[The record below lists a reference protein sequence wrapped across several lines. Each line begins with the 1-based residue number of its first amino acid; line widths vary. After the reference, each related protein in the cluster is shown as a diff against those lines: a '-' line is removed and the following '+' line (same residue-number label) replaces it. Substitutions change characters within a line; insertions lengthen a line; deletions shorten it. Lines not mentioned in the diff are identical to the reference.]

1 MRRGMTVEGLQEFVL
16 TQGMSK
22 ARAVNKQQPLRKPH
36 WHEICQWGIFST
48 GRFEYLS
55 SPRHFRLARE
65 LDKFERL
72 WLQSLQGNQH
82 DGVGQDLG
90 HQQAEAATP
99 WISSWYGP
107 DYIIVTNGDLIWFDA
122 AVLTTWWSFRAED
135 WSCSAAVCSCCWW
148 CSDGP
153 IFFTTKCLAK
163 FDSFLFWY
171 VAFSCMFDCFFSPLY
186 IFMFASNSSSGPNLR
201 ALRQFFS
208 WTARLS
214 HRVQWQSLALNG
226 SNTEY
231 SQSTQAQDAQA
242 QRFCETGSSVPCM
255 SHHSMQP
262 RLTQIHFHV
271 FDMFSEFFLCLGC
284 AGSLVIRKHPKNDE
298 LGERLLLQS
307 KEIYIDQEDTA
318 AWKWIGTGNIGKQE
332 KIKRSCGHMSL
343 IVSKIYVRS

>member
-22 ARAVNKQQPLRKPH
+22 ARAVNKQQPLRKQH
-36 WHEICQWGIFST
+36 WREICQWGIFST

-55 SPRHFRLARE
+55 SPKHFRLARE

-99 WISSWYGP
+99 WISSWYGR

-153 IFFTTKCLAK
+153 IFFTTKCIAR
-163 FDSFLFWY
+163 FGSFLFWY
-171 VAFSCMFDCFFSPLY
+171 VDFFMYVTVCLIVFRLY
-186 IFMFASNSSSGPNLR
+186 ISLCLLPTAPVGLICVLWGSSFLGRPGWATEYNDKALPLMALTQSTLRVRKLKMLKRKDFARLDLLYHAWATIQCNQGWHRFTFMFLTCFPNSSCVLA
-201 ALRQFFS
+201 ALE
-208 WTARLS
+208 
-214 HRVQWQSLALNG
+214 V
-226 SNTEY
+226 
-231 SQSTQAQDAQA
+231 
-242 QRFCETGSSVPCM
+242 
-255 SHHSMQP
+255 
-262 RLTQIHFHV
+262 
-271 FDMFSEFFLCLGC
+271 
-284 AGSLVIRKHPKNDE
+284 
-298 LGERLLLQS
+298 
-307 KEIYIDQEDTA
+307 
-318 AWKWIGTGNIGKQE
+318 
-332 KIKRSCGHMSL
+332 
-343 IVSKIYVRS
+343 